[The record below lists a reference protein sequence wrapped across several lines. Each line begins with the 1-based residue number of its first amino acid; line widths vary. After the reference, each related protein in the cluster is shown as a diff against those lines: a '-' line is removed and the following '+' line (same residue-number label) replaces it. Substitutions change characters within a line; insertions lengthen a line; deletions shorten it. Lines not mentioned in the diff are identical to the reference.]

1 MYNKI
6 TNPLIRTVKERC
18 RVCYT
23 CVRECPAK
31 AIRVHGGQSEAIPGR
46 CIGCGNCVRVCR
58 QHAKK
63 YLRSTDEVRALLMS
77 GAKVAACVAPS
88 FAAEFWN
95 MDYSRLVGMLRALGF
110 TYVNEVAFGADLVAR
125 KTMELFHEDA
135 DKRYI
140 TTACPAV
147 VEYIKCYHPELVE
160 YLSPVVS
167 PMIASARVLKQIH
180 GEDLKIVFI
189 GPCIAKKGEAADSR
203 VWGEVDEVLTFEEI
217 RYLFDQKEIE
227 PSEVEP
233 SDFDPPL
240 AGKGAIFPLSRGLHQ
255 SVNYF
260 EELMDGEIV
269 SADGRHD
276 FIEAI
281 REFESGDLDTR
292 LLELLCCNGCIMGAG
307 MTAQA
312 PLFRRRSRITK
323 YVKDII
329 KKRDPETFENE
340 INKYIDMDLGRS
352 FVPDDQR
359 VEPPSDE
366 ELTRILLRIGKLRP
380 QDELNCGAC
389 GYETCR
395 EHANA
400 IYQGLAEDEMCLPHT
415 IEQLHKSL
423 RALAL
428 SHEQLTST
436 REALRQSEKLASMGQ
451 LSAGIAHELNNP
463 LGVILMYA
471 NLALEEID
479 KNSEIHGD
487 VGLIAQEAERC
498 KKIVSGLLNFARQ
511 NKVVAQPTDI
521 REMIDQ
527 CLKITQIPK
536 KVKLKVTHDLED
548 PMAEIDRDQII
559 QVLSNLLN
567 NAITAMLYGG
577 VLTVRTSDTE
587 EEVTI
592 EVTDTGSATPDTG
605 NPVL

>member
-1 MYNKI
+1 M
-6 TNPLIRTVKERC
+6 
-18 RVCYT
+18 
-23 CVRECPAK
+23 
-31 AIRVHGGQSEAIPGR
+31 HGGG
-46 CIGCGNCVRVCR
+46 
-58 QHAKK
+58 
-63 YLRSTDEVRALLMS
+63 
-77 GAKVAACVAPS
+77 
-88 FAAEFWN
+88 
-95 MDYSRLVGMLRALGF
+95 
-110 TYVNEVAFGADLVAR
+110 
-125 KTMELFHEDA
+125 
-135 DKRYI
+135 
-140 TTACPAV
+140 
-147 VEYIKCYHPELVE
+147 
-160 YLSPVVS
+160 
-167 PMIASARVLKQIH
+167 
-180 GEDLKIVFI
+180 LKIVFI

-203 VWGEVDEVLTFEEI
+203 LTGEVDEALTFEELKF
-217 RYLFDQKEIE
+217 LFDEEGISRKN
-227 PSEVEP
+227 SEP
-233 SDFDPPL
+233 SDFDPPQ

-255 SVNYF
+255 SVNYV

-269 SADGRHD
+269 SADGRSD

-292 LLELLCCNGCIMGAG
+292 LLELLCCKGCIMGAG
-307 MTAQA
+307 MTTEA

-323 YVKDII
+323 YVKDIM
-329 KKRDPETFENE
+329 KKRDPAEFDRELE
-340 INKYIDMDLGRS
+340 KYINIDLHRS
-352 FVPDDQR
+352 FSPDDQR
-359 VEPPSDE
+359 VEPPNDE
-366 ELTRILLRIGKLRP
+366 ELTKILKRIGKNSPR
-380 QDELNCGAC
+380 DELNCGAC

-400 IYQGLAEDEMCLPHT
+400 IYQGLAEDEMCLPYT

-479 KNSEIHGD
+479 KKSEMYED
-487 VGLIAQEAERC
+487 LSLISEEADRC
-498 KKIVSGLLNFARQ
+498 KNIVSGLLNFARQ
-511 NKVVAQPTDI
+511 NKIVPRPTDI

-536 KVKLKVTHDLED
+536 KVKLKVTHNLEE

-577 VLTVRTSDTE
+577 VLSVKTSDTPD
-587 EEVTI
+587 TIAI
-592 EVTDTGSATPDTG
+592 EVEDNGIGIPNKNKSKIFEPFFTTKQMGQGTGLGLAVSYGIVKMHKGKIELETNADPSKGKTGSIFKVILPRKAKIS
-605 NPVL
+605 